1 MSSAEPHL
9 HEWYRQD
16 GYHQD
21 GYHQDGYP
29 TELGGWAYDN
39 SYLTGTLASNP
50 GNYSAATV
58 GGSTY
63 HASLP
68 GHPADPSPTFSA
80 PGPVH
85 TPGGWQSAVG
95 ASGYFAA
102 QTPVGGSDV
111 VSESWQAQTID
122 LTGSAL
128 TPAVQDL
135 SPWGAATSSAPRCE
149 PNLLYQASHQAPVAL
164 HTPYE
169 VTQPPQGPMMSA
181 PHAYGPQGGGGG
193 PSVQTP
199 PCSASS
205 DGTDYFQHYDHH
217 HHHHQHH
224 HHHHQHHHHQHHH
237 QHPHDH
243 HHAQDDHQQHNFLC
257 AFKRASLKDPEWAA
271 LKQERKRASRRV
283 VETRHRKKEREGQE
297 EIKTTSKR
305 LQDLNANL
313 VAEERAL
320 MAEKINLMGE
330 LLTHAHCNDTA
341 IAEYLSYASRDM

>member
-9 HEWYRQD
+9 QEW
-16 GYHQD
+16 YHQD
-21 GYHQDGYP
+21 GYDQDGYSA
-29 TELGGWAYDN
+29 ELGSWGYDN
-39 SYLTGTLASNP
+39 SYLSGPLASNQ
-50 GNYSAATV
+50 GNYAAAPV
-58 GGSTY
+58 GDGSY
-63 HASLP
+63 HAAFT
-68 GHPADPSPTFSA
+68 GHAVGTSPPYSA
-80 PGPVH
+80 PAH
-85 TPGGWQSAVG
+85 THAQSPGGWQSGVATG
-95 ASGYFAA
+95 GYFA
-102 QTPVGGSDV
+102 QSPVGTNV
-111 VSESWQAQTID
+111 VSESPWQTRTIA

-135 SPWGAATSSAPRCE
+135 SPWEAATTGAVAPSCE

-169 VTQPPQGPMMSA
+169 VTQPPQGPMMSVPPA
-181 PHAYGPQGGGGG
+181 FGPQGGGGG
-193 PSVQTP
+193 GGPLVLTP

-205 DGTDYFQHYDHH
+205 DGPDYLHHHSHQHTYDHHYDDHH
-217 HHHHQHH
+217 HHHH
-224 HHHHQHHHHQHHH
+224 
-237 QHPHDH
+237 HDAH
-243 HHAQDDHQQHNFLC
+243 DDHQQHNFLC

-297 EIKTTSKR
+297 QIKTTSKR

-330 LLTHAHCNDTA
+330 LLTHAHCNDTT